1 MSYLLDTNIVSY
13 FMKNN
18 IQINQKLEDLKF
30 QKQKVYISCITY
42 FEIKRGLM
50 AVNATKQM
58 EKFAEFC
65 QDYQIIFLDDL
76 AILEKASEIHANLR
90 SRGLMIQTE
99 DILIG
104 ATAIIKNLIVVSND
118 EDLLRINDLK
128 VENWLI
134 NN

>member
-1 MSYLLDTNIVSY
+1 MNYLLDTNIVSY
-13 FMKNN
+13 YLKNN
-18 IQINQKLEDLKF
+18 LIIKNKLKDINSNHF
-30 QKQKVYISCITY
+30 VFISCITY

>member
-1 MSYLLDTNIVSY
+1 
-13 FMKNN
+13 
-18 IQINQKLEDLKF
+18 
-30 QKQKVYISCITY
+30 
-42 FEIKRGLM
+42 M

-76 AILEKASEIHANLR
+76 TIVEKASEIYANLR
-90 SRGLMIQTE
+90 NRGLMIQTE

-118 EDLLRINDLK
+118 EDLLRINDLT
-128 VENWLI
+128 VENWLV